1 MSQVSTGISTGILG
15 AIALSATFGAVQF
28 ASGHDLTSGL
38 RAFSTTAPQKAF
50 STVSPDGVNRAV
62 KTDRVASGAFPQSPT
77 QTISIHVDR
86 VADTSVLVRIPR
98 PQAAR
103 NTLPSPAPALIK
115 SQEQKA
121 TVACEPVVSI
131 LTDIARRMQPGRC
144 VT

>member
-1 MSQVSTGISTGILG
+1 MSDLRTAILG
-15 AIALSATFGAVQF
+15 VIAVSATFGAVQF

-38 RAFSTTAPQKAF
+38 RAFSTAPQE
-50 STVSPDGVNRAV
+50 GVNRAV
-62 KTDRVASGAFPQSPT
+62 KADRVAGVAASRAPT

-98 PQAAR
+98 PQQAR
-103 NTLPSPAPALIK
+103 NPSPAPAPPLIK

-121 TVACEPVVSI
+121 AVACEPVVSV
-131 LTDIARRMQPGRC
+131 LTDIAKRMQPGRC